1 MGVFVGRAYSI
12 EPGQPLVAADPEY
25 PARRRAARLSYAVW
39 AMVHDEED
47 TGDVEATVVPPPPP
61 GSAPQLQRVLECR
74 STEER
79 LRLAAD
85 HLRRLRQRVR
95 DNDIDVRRLATRVR
109 RH

>member
-1 MGVFVGRAYSI
+1 
-12 EPGQPLVAADPEY
+12 
-25 PARRRAARLSYAVW
+25 
-39 AMVHDEED
+39 MVHDEEATD
-47 TGDVEATVVPPPPP
+47 DVEATVVPPPPP

-74 STEER
+74 STAER